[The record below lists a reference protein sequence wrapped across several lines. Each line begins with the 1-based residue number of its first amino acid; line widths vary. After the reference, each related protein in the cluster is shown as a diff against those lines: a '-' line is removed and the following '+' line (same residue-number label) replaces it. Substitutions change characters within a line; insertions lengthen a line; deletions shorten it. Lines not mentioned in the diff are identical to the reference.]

1 MKSLAGSLLTVT
13 LLSVMAISLE
23 IPLDKV
29 SQDFEESSS
38 AADIKQNSD
47 DEETDLEDYEYEDY
61 DDEYDYYDEDYD
73 DEEQDE
79 SEYHDDEKEE

>member
-23 IPLDKV
+23 IPIDKD
-29 SQDFEESSS
+29 SEDFVESSS

-47 DEETDLEDYEYEDY
+47 DEETDIEEHEYEDY
-61 DDEYDYYDEDYD
+61 DDEYDYYDEDYE
-73 DEEQDE
+73 DEDEDE
-79 SEYHDDEKEE
+79 SEYQDDEKEE

>member
-29 SQDFEESSS
+29 SEDFKESSS

-61 DDEYDYYDEDYD
+61 DDEYDYYDEDYE

>member
-13 LLSVMAISLE
+13 LLSVLAISLE

-29 SQDFEESSS
+29 SEDFEESSS

-47 DEETDLEDYEYEDY
+47 DEDDLKDYEYEDY
-61 DDEYDYYDEDYD
+61 DDE
-73 DEEQDE
+73 EQDD